1 MTLIDTN
8 LLVYATF
15 ADAPEHARARVWLE
29 ESLREADGT
38 VALCWPVVYAFLRLI
53 TSPRVF
59 GPHAVSV
66 AEAWTAASAYLNQP
80 AVRIVTPG
88 AKHQTIARELAATP
102 GLRSDDVPD
111 VEIAAL
117 AIEHGLALATHDHGF
132 RRFSALRVIDPLLD
146 EETSGGRL

>member
-1 MTLIDTN
+1 VTLVDTN

-15 ADAPEHARARVWLE
+15 ADAPEHERARAWLGE
-29 ESLREADGT
+29 RLATDDGT

-59 GPHAVSV
+59 GAHAVPVRTGWSV
-66 AEAWTAASAYLNQP
+66 AAAYLEHP
-80 AVRIVTPG
+80 AVRVVAAGPG
-88 AKHQTIARELAATP
+88 HAAIAAELATTP

-132 RRFSALRVIDPLLD
+132 RRFASLRVVDPLVGD
-146 EETSGGRL
+146 TP